1 MKIDEKSIGITYF
14 AEEKTESEIL
24 HCENELRKV
33 GITLQKINLSGT
45 IFNSAF
51 DFSGLDSIII
61 SSVLLLQQL
70 ATSATY
76 DLLKAAFVKLWSAM
90 RNANI
95 NQSLVSTSSVK
106 PLSQIPFCIKVRGI
120 PTPAGVRNITFT
132 ISGDLSEEDKTL
144 AISRIFDVVQ
154 QVAGGSRI
162 LNETT
167 RIHEAFDGA
176 NLMKID
182 PHNLSISEI
191 DIDEELNKKIKS

>member
-14 AEEKTESEIL
+14 AEEKTENEIL

-51 DFSGLDSIII
+51 DFAGLDSIII

-76 DLLKAAFVKLWSAM
+76 DLLKATFVKLWSAM

-106 PLSQIPFCIKVRGI
+106 PLSQIPFCIKGRGI

-154 QVAGGSRI
+154 QVAVGSRK

-167 RIHEAFDGA
+167 KIHEAFDGA